1 MTEEKK
7 KRLKGFPNV
16 VAKQVEPLNTNEKFI
31 EQYKDTEI
39 KWLLNATDGKYAAL
53 LIIDKGK
60 ISVEGIENEPKK
72 NLKRK
77 NAGWDGKLS
86 AKTQIFVD
94 LLTSEDLTFGSVLG
108 KVLTFRLR
116 IRKLKKVLLLLK
128 LFEF

>member
-60 ISVEGIENEPKK
+60 IYVEGIENNPKK
-72 NLKRK
+72 NLKKK
-77 NAGWDGKLS
+77 NTGWDGKIS
-86 AKTQIFVD
+86 AKTQVFVD
-94 LLTSEDLTFGSVLG
+94 LLTSEDLTLGSVIG

-116 IRKLKKVLLLLK
+116 IRKLKNVIRLLQ

>member
-1 MTEEKK
+1 MNEEKK

-31 EQYKDTEI
+31 EEFKDTNI

-53 LIIDKGK
+53 LIINKGK
-60 ISVEGIENEPKK
+60 INVEGIENTPKK
-72 NLKRK
+72 NLKK
-77 NAGWDGKLS
+77 NNAGWDGKLS

-116 IRKLKKVLLLLK
+116 IRKLKKVLILLK

>member
-1 MTEEKK
+1 MNEEKK

-31 EQYKDTEI
+31 EEFKDTNI
-39 KWLLNATDGKYAAL
+39 KWLLNATDGKFAAL
-53 LIIDKGK
+53 LIINKGK
-60 ISVEGIENEPKK
+60 INVEGIENTPKK
-72 NLKRK
+72 NLKK
-77 NAGWDGKLS
+77 NNAGWDGKLS

-116 IRKLKKVLLLLK
+116 IRKLKKVLILLK